1 MVRAR
6 VYLYAAAA
14 DGRWTDGNTHRRLLT
29 RGIIA
34 FGGGTLCQSSVLR
47 QVNVAVHLSA
57 CSHSVHR
64 RCVDVYIACIEWQDA
79 PHKKQTSPPATASK

>member
-6 VYLYAAAA
+6 VLYAAAA

-47 QVNVAVHLSA
+47 QVNVAVHAVILSIDGVSA
-57 CSHSVHR
+57 
-64 RCVDVYIACIEWQDA
+64 ELL
-79 PHKKQTSPPATASK
+79 